1 MNNNYED
8 LILEDL
14 NGEEQATIAGGDG
27 APQQPGIPGFGGIP
41 GLGGGA
47 QGGFDPYQLF
57 LQKQYYDFLQE
68 QYPTLFGGGGD

>member
-27 APQQPGIPGFGGIP
+27 AAPQQPGFP
-41 GLGGGA
+41 GGGFPG
-47 QGGFDPYQLF
+47 GGFPGGGQQNWLYQLYQQQQYMEW
-57 LQKQYYDFLQE
+57 LQTNGYL
-68 QYPTLFGGGGD
+68 GGGGD